1 MRCPRK
7 IKKWVKDGRKEK
19 NCTGQRFVNG
29 SWRTCIEVVV
39 VDGKEEKRDAHI
51 YRQKRFSLVFLFL
64 ASNYRS
70 PSSKRWDDGGASDV
84 NPIQRLSPFPILPDC
99 WLWRPQQSFF
109 LSEPRSEGNDG
120 PNPPG
125 VYIYISIYPYCS
137 VIFVMCAHN
146 KKSAGAQKD
155 NGARVSRLYWYRPT
169 RRNQNQTST
178 FYWWCRVCTAKD
190 HSHLEKLENI
200 IIYNLIARQTDS
212 AELVH
217 RSSLATR
224 HHWDTLVYMEKD
236 AHGASVQHH

>member
-146 KKSAGAQKD
+146 KKERWRPKRQW
-155 NGARVSRLYWYRPT
+155 RSRLQTLLISPYATEPEPDVYFLLMMSRLHSKRPF
-169 RRNQNQTST
+169 T
-178 FYWWCRVCTAKD
+178 FREAGKYN
-190 HSHLEKLENI
+190 NI
-200 IIYNLIARQTDS
+200 
-212 AELVH
+212 
-217 RSSLATR
+217 
-224 HHWDTLVYMEKD
+224 
-236 AHGASVQHH
+236 

>member
-70 PSSKRWDDGGASDV
+70 PSSKRWDDGGPVTSIRSNDSPPFLSFQIVGSDV
-84 NPIQRLSPFPILPDC
+84 RNN
-99 WLWRPQQSFF
+99 
-109 LSEPRSEGNDG
+109 RSSYRSHVRREMMDQIRR
-120 PNPPG
+120 